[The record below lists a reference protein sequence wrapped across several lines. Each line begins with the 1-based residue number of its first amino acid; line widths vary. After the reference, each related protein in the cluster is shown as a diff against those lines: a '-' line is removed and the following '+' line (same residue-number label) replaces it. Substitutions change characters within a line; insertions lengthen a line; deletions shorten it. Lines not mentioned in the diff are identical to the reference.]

1 MLYYLFS
8 QAGLGGES
16 LARLGGYITVRSS
29 VAFVLAL
36 LCATIVGRRIIN
48 RLQMMQ
54 MGEMVRNLGLDGQ
67 VAKQGTPTMG
77 GIIIIVAI
85 MIPCLLVGNLSNVYM
100 LLMCVATV
108 WLGALGFADDYLKIK
123 RHNKD
128 GMAGKYKIVG
138 QVGIGLI
145 VGLTMIYSPDVKM
158 REGMAV
164 ERTEV
169 ADNVV
174 EMQNVITEGKEVKAP
189 QTTIPFVKN
198 NNLDY
203 TWFTKW
209 MGDGVAETAG
219 WILFVVVVI
228 VVVTATSNGANLT
241 DGIDGLA
248 TGVSAIIGVALIVMA
263 YLGGHVIYS
272 TYLNIMYIP
281 GSEEL
286 VVYMAAF
293 IGALIGFLWYNAF
306 PAQVFMG
313 DTGSLTLGGIIAV
326 FAILIRKELLLP
338 LLCAVFFIED
348 LSVMIQTGWFKFT
361 RKKRGQG
368 QRIFK
373 MAPLHHHFQK
383 DAAPG
388 ANVVWNKPANG
399 MHEAKITIR
408 FWIVSILLAA
418 LTFVTL
424 KIR

>member
-1 MLYYLFS
+1 MLYYLFGDL
-8 QAGLGGES
+8 GLGGES
-16 LARLGGYITVRSS
+16 LARLSGYITVRSS

-36 LCATIVGRRIIN
+36 LCALIVGRRIIN
-48 RLQMMQ
+48 RLQLMQ
-54 MGEMVRNLGLDGQ
+54 MGEIVRNLGLQGQ
-67 VAKQGTPTMG
+67 TAKEGTPTMG
-77 GIIIIVAI
+77 GLIIIVSI
-85 MIPCLLVGNLSNVYM
+85 MVPLLLIGDFSNVYM
-100 LLMCVATV
+100 IIMAVATL
-108 WLGALGFADDYLKIK
+108 WLGALGFADDYLKFRRK
-123 RHNKD
+123 NKD
-128 GMAGKYKIVG
+128 GMSGKYKIVG
-138 QVGIGLI
+138 QTGIGLF
-145 VGLTMIYSPDVKM
+145 VGLMMTFSPDITMRDTAALTEMVEPDRIEEVVADGPDVK
-158 REGMAV
+158 A
-164 ERTEV
+164 
-169 ADNVV
+169 A
-174 EMQNVITEGKEVKAP
+174 

-203 TWFTKW
+203 GWLTGWA
-209 MGDGVAETAG
+209 GDYGRPLG
-219 WILFVVVVI
+219 WVLFVVVVI
-228 VVVTATSNGANLT
+228 FVVTATSNGANLT

-248 TGVSAIIGVALIVMA
+248 TGVSAIIGVALIIMA
-263 YLGGHVIYS
+263 YLGSHLIYS

-326 FAILIRKELLLP
+326 FAILIRKELLIP

-348 LSVMIQTGWFKFT
+348 ISVMLQTGWFRFT
-361 RKKRGQG
+361 KKRNNGVG

-383 DAAPG
+383 DAIAG
-388 ANVVWNKPANG
+388 ANVIWNKPVNG
-399 MHEAKITIR
+399 IHESKITIR

>member
-8 QAGLGGES
+8 ELGLGGAS
-16 LARLGGYITVRSS
+16 LARLSGYITVRSS

-36 LCATIVGRRIIN
+36 LCAMIIGRRIIN
-48 RLQMMQ
+48 RLQLMQ
-54 MGEMVRNLGLDGQ
+54 MGEIVRNLGLEGQ
-67 VAKQGTPTMG
+67 TAKQGTPTMG
-77 GIIIIVAI
+77 GIIIIISILV
-85 MIPCLLVGNLSNVYM
+85 PVLLVGNLANIYTILM
-100 LLMCVATV
+100 LVATV
-108 WLGALGFADDYLKIK
+108 WLGAIGFADDWLKMR

-128 GMAGKYKIVG
+128 GMSGKYKIVG

-145 VGLTMIYSPDVKM
+145 VGLTMTFSPDITM
-158 REGMAV
+158 RDTSAIVENASSTQIEEVVSEGH
-164 ERTEV
+164 
-169 ADNVV
+169 D
-174 EMQNVITEGKEVKAP
+174 IKAA

-203 TWFTKW
+203 SLFT
-209 MGDGVAETAG
+209 G
-219 WILFVVVVI
+219 WLGKYAATGGWVLFVI
-228 VVVTATSNGANLT
+228 VVILAVTATSNGANLT

-248 TGVSAIIGVALIVMA
+248 TGISAIIGVALIIMA
-263 YLGGHVIYS
+263 YLGSNIMYS

-326 FAILIRKELLLP
+326 FAILIRKELLIP
-338 LLCAVFFIED
+338 VLCAVFFVED
-348 LSVMIQTGWFKFT
+348 LSVMLQTGWFKFT
-361 RKKRGQG
+361 KKRSGGNG

-383 DAAPG
+383 DAVAG
-388 ANVVWNKPANG
+388 ANVVWNHPRNG
-399 MHEAKITIR
+399 IHESKITIR